1 MEPALLDDS
10 AEWVKTYRNKP
21 EPKPEDPELVLAVPY
36 YPQTDNYTQP
46 ERTCN
51 SSSCAMTLEYFRPGT
66 LNGPKGDDDY
76 IRKVFNIGDTTDHA
90 VQTAV
95 LNDYG
100 VKSEFRYDLDFVDLD
115 RELPRRDP

>member
-1 MEPALLDDS
+1 MA
-10 AEWVKTYRNKP
+10 
-21 EPKPEDPELVLAVPY
+21 
-36 YPQTDNYTQP
+36 
-46 ERTCN
+46 
-51 SSSCAMTLEYFRPGT
+51 LEYFRPGT

-100 VKSEFRYDLDFVDLD
+100 VKSEFRYDLDFVDID
-115 RELPRRDP
+115 QGAIPEETSSHRYPPQRHARRPYRRSYARCHW